1 MVKHEYY
8 CCTVHISSLSHTM
21 ISHTAIFFL
30 FNSFH
35 ALLHHPIFP
44 LCLNFICKLQ
54 PPPQPHTHTRAR
66 GCLSCR
72 PPSVGS
78 NEGGRV
84 LFWLHACAKF
94 SLVWQLMERE
104 RSVNLIKDLPLLI
117 TACQVAVLIAA
128 GSTFASLTLFFI
140 LHSFSSFLLF
150 VCIVTFLYISFIPPF
165 LRRVF
170 LLFNSKRF
178 RGVKSVCGRQ
188 QIFRIEKG
196 KRINK

>member
-1 MVKHEYY
+1 MHMVKHEYY

-21 ISHTAIFFL
+21 ISHTAISFLLTLSMHSSTILFFL
-30 FNSFH
+30 SVWISSANYN
-35 ALLHHPIFP
+35 P
-44 LCLNFICKLQ
+44 LPNY
-54 PPPQPHTHTRAR
+54 THTLTHTPH

-117 TACQVAVLIAA
+117 TACQVAVLIAP

-150 VCIVTFLYISFIPPF
+150 VCLYCHLPLHLFHSTFLEACVVPP
-165 LRRVF
+165 
-170 LLFNSKRF
+170 
-178 RGVKSVCGRQ
+178 
-188 QIFRIEKG
+188 I
-196 KRINK
+196 

>member
-1 MVKHEYY
+1 MH
-8 CCTVHISSLSHTM
+8 CLS
-21 ISHTAIFFL
+21 ILFFL
-30 FNSFH
+30 SVW
-35 ALLHHPIFP
+35 IYP
-44 LCLNFICKLQ
+44 LQITT
-54 PPPQPHTHTRAR
+54 PSPHTHSSR

-117 TACQVAVLIAA
+117 TACQVAVLIAPA
-128 GSTFASLTLFFI
+128 STFASLTLFFI

-150 VCIVTFLYISFIPPF
+150 VCLYCQLLLHLFHSTFPETCVPP
-165 LRRVF
+165 
-170 LLFNSKRF
+170 
-178 RGVKSVCGRQ
+178 
-188 QIFRIEKG
+188 I
-196 KRINK
+196 

>member
-1 MVKHEYY
+1 MH
-8 CCTVHISSLSHTM
+8 CSSIL
-21 ISHTAIFFL
+21 FFL
-30 FNSFH
+30 SVWIYPLQITTPSPTTH
-35 ALLHHPIFP
+35 A
-44 LCLNFICKLQ
+44 
-54 PPPQPHTHTRAR
+54 HTHTHTSR

-117 TACQVAVLIAA
+117 TACQVAVLIAP
-128 GSTFASLTLFFI
+128 GSTFACLTLFFI

-150 VCIVTFLYISFIPPF
+150 VCLYCHLLLHLFHSTFPETCVPP
-165 LRRVF
+165 
-170 LLFNSKRF
+170 
-178 RGVKSVCGRQ
+178 
-188 QIFRIEKG
+188 I
-196 KRINK
+196 

>member
-1 MVKHEYY
+1 MIHIFICIVTWLNMHICLY
-8 CCTVHISSLSHTM
+8 CTLISN
-21 ISHTAIFFL
+21 TASFP

-35 ALLHHPIFP
+35 ALLLLFFP
-44 LCLNFICKLQ
+44 LCLDFLCKLQ
-54 PPPQPHTHTRAR
+54 PPPQPHTHTHTPRV
-66 GCLSCR
+66 CLSCR

-117 TACQVAVLIAA
+117 TACQVAVLIAP

-150 VCIVTFLYISFIPPF
+150 VCLYCHLLLHLFHSTFLETCVPP
-165 LRRVF
+165 
-170 LLFNSKRF
+170 
-178 RGVKSVCGRQ
+178 
-188 QIFRIEKG
+188 I
-196 KRINK
+196 

>member
-1 MVKHEYY
+1 MHFSTILFFLSVW
-8 CCTVHISSLSHTM
+8 ISS
-21 ISHTAIFFL
+21 A
-30 FNSFH
+30 NYN
-35 ALLHHPIFP
+35 P
-44 LCLNFICKLQ
+44 LQ
-54 PPPQPHTHTRAR
+54 PPPHTPHTTHHTHARAR
-66 GCLSCR
+66 CLSCR

-150 VCIVTFLYISFIPPF
+150 VLYCHLPLHLFHSTFLEACVPP
-165 LRRVF
+165 
-170 LLFNSKRF
+170 
-178 RGVKSVCGRQ
+178 
-188 QIFRIEKG
+188 I
-196 KRINK
+196 

>member
-1 MVKHEYY
+1 
-8 CCTVHISSLSHTM
+8 M

-30 FNSFH
+30 LTLSMHSSTILFFLSVWISSANYN
-35 ALLHHPIFP
+35 P
-44 LCLNFICKLQ
+44 LPN
-54 PPPQPHTHTRAR
+54 HTHTPR
-66 GCLSCR
+66 GCLSYR

-84 LFWLHACAKF
+84 LFWLHACTKF

-117 TACQVAVLIAA
+117 TACQVAVPIAP

-165 LRRVF
+165 LRCVF
-170 LLFNSKRF
+170 LLLIQKCLEVSKVFVGGNRF
-178 RGVKSVCGRQ
+178 
-188 QIFRIEKG
+188 FRIEKG
-196 KRINK
+196 KEK

>member
-1 MVKHEYY
+1 MAKHAYY
-8 CCTVHISSLSHTM
+8 ACTVHWYLIPLVFLLTLSVHFSS
-21 ISHTAIFFL
+21 IL
-30 FNSFH
+30 F
-35 ALLHHPIFP
+35 FP
-44 LCLNFICKLQ
+44 LCLDFLCKLQ
-54 PPPQPHTHTRAR
+54 PPPQPHTHTPR

-117 TACQVAVLIAA
+117 TACQVAVLIAP

-150 VCIVTFLYISFIPPF
+150 VCLYCHLLLHLFHSTFLETCVPP
-165 LRRVF
+165 
-170 LLFNSKRF
+170 
-178 RGVKSVCGRQ
+178 
-188 QIFRIEKG
+188 I
-196 KRINK
+196 